1 MSEAIGVLMDV
12 KTMNQRIETIPLNR
26 VTAAAY
32 QRPTNARQVMNI
44 VTGFNEAKLGIP
56 VVSERGGQYYIVDG
70 THRVA
75 ALRRLG
81 YERAMFIVLKGL
93 TYEEEADFFRRQN
106 ENARGLTLYT
116 RFKAGLESGDETC
129 LAINAIVERNHFV
142 VGTSARSFNT
152 ITAVFALITIY
163 DSYGAEAL
171 DKTLRLIRETWDGN
185 PTAKNREFLV
195 GVSEFVHRFEVPD
208 FAVRLGK
215 VSLAAIWQ
223 EYLQWAQYQ
232 NRATASREMRIAFCR
247 ILVRHYNKGIRSDSA
262 RFLRMEGPV

>member
-1 MSEAIGVLMDV
+1 MSEAKGVLMDA
-12 KTMNQRIETIPLNR
+12 KTMNQQIETIPLNQ
-26 VTAAAY
+26 VTTAAY
-32 QRPTNARQVMNI
+32 QRPTNARQVMGI
-44 VTGFNEAKLGIP
+44 VNGFNEAKLGIP

-93 TYEEEADFFRRQN
+93 TYEEEADYFRRQN

-116 RFKAGLESGDETC
+116 RFKAGLECGDETC
-129 LAINAIVERNHFV
+129 LAINAIVERNNFV
-142 VGTSARSFNT
+142 IGTSARNFNT

-163 DSYGAEAL
+163 DSYGAGIL
-171 DKTLRLIRETWDGN
+171 NKTLRLIRETWDGN

-195 GVSEFVHRFEVPD
+195 GMSEFAHRFGVPD
-208 FAVRLGK
+208 FAARVGK
-215 VSLAAIWQ
+215 VSLTAIWQ

-232 NRATASREMRIAFCR
+232 NRATASREMRIAFCQ
-247 ILVRHYNKGIRSDSA
+247 ILVRHYNKGIRSDSG
-262 RFLRMEGPV
+262 RYLRMEGTV